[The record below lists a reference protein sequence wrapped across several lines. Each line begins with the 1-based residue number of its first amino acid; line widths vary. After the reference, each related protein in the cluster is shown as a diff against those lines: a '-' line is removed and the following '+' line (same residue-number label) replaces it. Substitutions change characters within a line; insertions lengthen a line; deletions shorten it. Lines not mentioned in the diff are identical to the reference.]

1 MALAQAVEQN
11 RTGRSNGQIVKIIV
25 TGAAG
30 FIGSVVTEVLCDRG
44 YDVVAWDNLANGHIM
59 AVDGRARFECIDL
72 CNGAGVQAGI
82 KACNP
87 DAVVH
92 LAGEALIDASMR
104 DPGRFYRA
112 NVVGG
117 LNLLDSMVEAG
128 VGKLVFSSTAAVY
141 GQPEKTPI
149 LEDAAGNP
157 CNSYGES
164 KWAFERALRW
174 YEVAHGLRHISF
186 RYFNACGATAL
197 HGEDHRPETHII
209 PLLFAAAKGYR
220 GVFQL
225 YGTDYPTPDGTCIR
239 DYIHVA
245 DIAEAHRIALEGMD
259 ALPSAPFNLGLG
271 RGYSNREVIA
281 AVEKVT
287 GLTIPVADAPRRP
300 GDPAVLI
307 ADAAQANHLLHWT
320 PRCADLEAMIA
331 SAWSWQQQHPR
342 GYDA

>member
-1 MALAQAVEQN
+1 MAPAKQH

-44 YDVVAWDNLANGHIM
+44 YDVVAWDNLVNGHIA
-59 AVDGRARFECIDL
+59 AVDGRVKFERIDL
-72 CNGAGVQAGI
+72 CDGPGVHAGMT
-82 KACNP
+82 ACRP
-87 DAVVH
+87 DVVVH

-104 DPGRFYRA
+104 DPGRFYQA
-112 NVVGG
+112 NLVGG
-117 LNLLDSMVEAG
+117 INLLDAMVAAG

-174 YEVAHGLRHISF
+174 YESAHGLRHISF

-209 PLLFAAAKGYR
+209 PLLFAAVKRQR
-220 GVFQL
+220 GIFQL
-225 YGTDYPTPDGTCIR
+225 FGTDYATPDGTCIR

-245 DIAEAHRIALEGMD
+245 DIAEAHRVALEGMES
-259 ALPSAPFNLGLG
+259 LPSGSFNLGLG

-287 GLTIPVADAPRRP
+287 GLPVPVAEAPRRP

-307 ADAAQANHLLHWT
+307 ADAAQANQFLHWT
-320 PRCADLEAMIA
+320 PHYMDLETMIA
-331 SAWSWQQQHPR
+331 TAWAWQQHHPG
-342 GYDA
+342 GYDS